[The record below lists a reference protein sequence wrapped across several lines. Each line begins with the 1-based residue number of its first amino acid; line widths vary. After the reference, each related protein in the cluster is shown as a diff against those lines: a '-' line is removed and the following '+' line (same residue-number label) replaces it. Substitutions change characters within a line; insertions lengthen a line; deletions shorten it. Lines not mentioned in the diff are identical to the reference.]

1 MSGHS
6 HWSSIKHKKGAAD
19 AKKGKVFSKMAKLI
33 MIAAKQGGGDPD
45 TNIKLKYAMDKARE
59 YNMPKENVE
68 RAVKKGTG
76 ELEGVI
82 FEETSY
88 EGYGPNGVAVMAQ
101 VLTDNRKRTT
111 AELRKIFETH
121 GGNLGESNCVAFM
134 FELKGRMSIPV
145 EKVNEDDLMT
155 AVLDAG
161 AENMENI
168 GDTYEI
174 TCEPKLLEAVKG
186 ALVKKGYNI
195 TSGDV
200 SKVPKSLIKV
210 DDPRVANRII
220 SLMETLQE
228 HDDVQDVFANFDI
241 PDEILASLNKDE
253 E

>member
-6 HWSSIKHKKGAAD
+6 HWASIKHKKGAAD

-33 MIAAKQGGGDPD
+33 MIAAKQGGGDPN

-59 YNMPKENVE
+59 YNMPKDNVE

-88 EGYGPNGVAVMAQ
+88 EGYGPSGVAVMAQ

-111 AELRKIFETH
+111 AELRKIFEQY
-121 GGNLGESNCVAFM
+121 GGNLGEANCVAFM

-168 GDTYEI
+168 GDAYEI
-174 TCEPKLLEAVKG
+174 TCEPKLLESVKS
-186 ALVKKGYNI
+186 ALIKKGYNV

-200 SKVPKSLIKV
+200 SKVPKSLVKV
-210 DDPRVANRII
+210 EEPNVANKII
-220 SLMETLQE
+220 NLMDALQE

-241 PDEILASLNKDE
+241 PDEIIASLKRDE